1 MCTIIIVLVVAMLG
15 VMRLMTGKAGLKG
28 MSSST

>member
-1 MCTIIIVLVVAMLG
+1 LIVVAMLL
-15 VMRLMTGKAGLKG
+15 VMRLATGKSGLKG